1 MPVFSA
7 ATFAELEARLWRP
20 KFDIYISMETRR
32 AILHDA
38 KAVAHWVVIPE
49 AIALK
54 RFSRDANDN
63 VFIHAAL
70 TATAP
75 WLITGDNDLLVL
87 SAVSGVRILKPT
99 EAVHLVDFCPSPA

>member
-1 MPVFSA
+1 MFSA

-20 KFDIYISMETRR
+20 KFDIYMSMETRR

-49 AIALK
+49 AIASK
-54 RFSRDANDN
+54 RFSRDANDDM
-63 VFIHAAL
+63 FIHAAL
-70 TATAP
+70 TATVP

-87 SAVSGVRILKPT
+87 SAVSGVRILTPA
-99 EAVHLVDFCPSPA
+99 EAVQSLDFCPTPA